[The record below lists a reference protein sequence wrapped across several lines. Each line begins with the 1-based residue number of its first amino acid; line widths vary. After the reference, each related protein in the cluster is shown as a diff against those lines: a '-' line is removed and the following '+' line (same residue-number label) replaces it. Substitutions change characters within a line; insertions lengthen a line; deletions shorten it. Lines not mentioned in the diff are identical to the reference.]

1 VICAFAV
8 LLAYHHGLQGHNCYW
23 PPLLATEMGA
33 STLEGEIHP
42 VETIQSQMVEF
53 ATNLARDLRGRSKNR
68 LGINYWSRSR
78 RPS

>member
-1 VICAFAV
+1 
-8 LLAYHHGLQGHNCYW
+8 
-23 PPLLATEMGA
+23 MGA